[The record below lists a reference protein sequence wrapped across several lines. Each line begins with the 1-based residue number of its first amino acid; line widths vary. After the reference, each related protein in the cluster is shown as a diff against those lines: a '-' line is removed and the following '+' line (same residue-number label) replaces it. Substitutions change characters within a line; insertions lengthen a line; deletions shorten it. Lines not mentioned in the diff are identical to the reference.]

1 MKSTESIGSVWFVN
15 QYDGDKGKV
24 KDNLTKD
31 EAIEITKEL
40 CEKYPEEDYF
50 CKKEFVLTEI
60 ISFRKGEITIQ

>member
-1 MKSTESIGSVWFVN
+1 MKSTESIWNVCFSD
-15 QYDGDKGKV
+15 QYDGTKSEVKG
-24 KDNLTKD
+24 NLTKD

-50 CKKEFVLTEI
+50 CKKEFGLTKI